1 MRVSFLR
8 AASKLVW
15 KSKEKQ
21 QKNTDRRDEQDQVMR
36 GCPVTTNEFKLHDE
50 QTAQYSTALTRL
62 NTVNYTPV
70 SAASFI
76 DDDQYE

>member
-15 KSKEKQ
+15 KSKEEE
-21 QKNTDRRDEQDQVMR
+21 QKNMDRRDQQDQFLR
-36 GCPVTTNEFKLHDE
+36 GCSVTTNEFKLHDE
-50 QTAQYSTALTRL
+50 QTEQYSTALTGL

-70 SAASFI
+70 
-76 DDDQYE
+76 QCC